1 MYFLAMTS
9 VTIMVRSYIGINA
22 RIERYQPRFKYI
34 RDNSKLILED
44 FKADF
49 QKLQFST
56 VSAMED
62 QEDKLDIFKTLITE
76 CIDRHAH
83 LKRIKCTRPPA
94 SWLKRLDIQQIKSER
109 YLDGIF
115 HT

>member
-1 MYFLAMTS
+1 
-9 VTIMVRSYIGINA
+9 MVRSYIGINA
-22 RIERYQPRFKYI
+22 ITERYQPRFKYI
-34 RDNSKLILED
+34 RDNSNLILED
-44 FKADF
+44 FKAEF

-62 QEDKLDIFKTLITE
+62 QEDKLDIFNTLVTE
-76 CIDRHAH
+76 CIDQHAH

-94 SWLKRLDIQQIKSER
+94 PWLKSLDIQQLNSER